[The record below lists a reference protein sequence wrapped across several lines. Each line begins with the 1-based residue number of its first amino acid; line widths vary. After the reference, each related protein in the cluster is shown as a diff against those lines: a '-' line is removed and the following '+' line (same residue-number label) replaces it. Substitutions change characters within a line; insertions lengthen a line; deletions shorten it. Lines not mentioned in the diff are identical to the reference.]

1 MGTADGKGKQQ
12 KATPSTQ
19 ARRTEFGLSSPAECA
34 DSKPASSH
42 GTDTALI
49 QATQCLTVSL
59 PIAKSGKADS
69 ATSGSSASERDEV
82 VVYFCTPRPGHG
94 QGGFT
99 NQEEGRL
106 SGGGEDYIDRTSP
119 PLS

>member
-82 VVYFCTPRPGHG
+82 VEHTPNIYIYFISKKVT
-94 QGGFT
+94 
-99 NQEEGRL
+99 L
-106 SGGGEDYIDRTSP
+106 SLPHTQRE
-119 PLS
+119 LS